1 MLNLLKIN
9 LDLAL
14 YTAKINKGVLKSRR
28 DNFAG
33 KFHNQNSDLIIYNT
47 D

>member
-1 MLNLLKIN
+1 
-9 LDLAL
+9 
-14 YTAKINKGVLKSRR
+14 VLKSRR

-47 D
+47 DWELTFISS